1 MVSTAMLSLK
11 KSTHTSKTNNLP
23 NNLSEI
29 ASNFFDYANC
39 TGLLQNQVIFA
50 AVPFFFKEGN
60 PWSAEHYI
68 FRLKRSRLMQKA

>member
-11 KSTHTSKTNNLP
+11 KLTNTSKTNNLP

-39 TGLLQNQVIFA
+39 TPACEKQAGVMLNVHIYVFC
-50 AVPFFFKEGN
+50 
-60 PWSAEHYI
+60 SAI
-68 FRLKRSRLMQKA
+68 ASKQ

>member
-1 MVSTAMLSLK
+1 MLSLK

-39 TGLLQNQVIFA
+39 T
-50 AVPFFFKEGN
+50 P
-60 PWSAEHYI
+60 PSA
-68 FRLKRSRLMQKA
+68 KSRQG

>member
-29 ASNFFDYANC
+29 ASNFSIMQTVHPRLRKAGRGDVERLSLR
-39 TGLLQNQVIFA
+39 LLFGYRFETINNAIS
-50 AVPFFFKEGN
+50 PFFVN
-60 PWSAEHYI
+60 SC
-68 FRLKRSRLMQKA
+68 